1 MLTIK
6 TVTVV
11 AYIFRNL
18 LGIAP
23 FADRGCTATFTAS
36 RFSLHHFGQL
46 PILVGQRHA
55 HNLWRI
61 AVPKSIV
68 PSRSLPSYEPHQVL
82 LLHQT
87 DQQPDAEYVRFV
99 HAALGSPPP
108 TTFLRAV
115 A

>member
-11 AYIFRNL
+11 AYIFKDKDLVHNP

-23 FADRGCTATFTAS
+23 FADRGCTVTFTAGH
-36 RFSLHHFGQL
+36 FALHHENSN
-46 PILVGQRHA
+46 PIVSGTRHA

-61 AVPKSIV
+61 ALPKKQEPSPFVPN
-68 PSRSLPSYEPHQVL
+68 YETGQVL

-87 DQQPDAEYVRFV
+87 LQQPITEHVR
-99 HAALGSPPP
+99 S
-108 TTFLRAV
+108 
-115 A
+115 